1 MKKYVGSQLR
11 TRLSNALANQFIADF
26 SANGDEV
33 IAKLRRD
40 KPLEYIKMMTA
51 ILQQAEAAA
60 EAAQTPTYNVIERRV
75 IRPENPNG

>member
-1 MKKYVGSQLR
+1 MRKLAGVQLR
-11 TRLSNALANQFIADF
+11 TRLNNAIANQFIADF
-26 SANGDEV
+26 TANGGEV

-51 ILQQAEAAA
+51 ILQQAEAAS